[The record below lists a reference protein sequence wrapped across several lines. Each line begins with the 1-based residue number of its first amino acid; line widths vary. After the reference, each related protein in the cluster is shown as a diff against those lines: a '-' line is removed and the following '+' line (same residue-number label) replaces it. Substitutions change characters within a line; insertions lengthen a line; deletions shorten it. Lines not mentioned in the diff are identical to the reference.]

1 MTVLP
6 RSPQLRL
13 TAAVIGLA
21 GTLSLVSAAHAAPA
35 VPAAPWVIDDRG
47 PAGTTIAGFRVT
59 PLNPAVQGPR
69 VRAVVRRWGPPAH
82 ARPFGGGEACTLVW
96 LRPRVAVVAANFGLR
111 PAGATA
117 CAPGVG
123 FVQRFQTLGA
133 SWRTREGLA
142 VGASRARVRAIYPD
156 AQTPAESDPAILLLK
171 PALHPCTP
179 CTSPAQLAA
188 SQRGAAL
195 ALIPGSRVTRLVVQ
209 VGAAGD

>member
-1 MTVLP
+1 MIITP
-6 RSPQLRL
+6 SSSTTRL
-13 TAAVIGLA
+13 VAAAAGLA
-21 GTLSLVSAAHAAPA
+21 AALAVAGTASAAPA

-47 PAGTTIAGFRVT
+47 PAGATIAGFRVT

-69 VRAVVRRWGPPAH
+69 VRAVVRRWGPPAYT
-82 ARPFGGGEACTLVW
+82 RPFGGGEACTLVW

-171 PALHPCTP
+171 PALHPCSP
-179 CTSPAQLAA
+179 CTSPAQLQA

-195 ALIPGSRVTRLVVQ
+195 AFIPRSRVTRMIVQ